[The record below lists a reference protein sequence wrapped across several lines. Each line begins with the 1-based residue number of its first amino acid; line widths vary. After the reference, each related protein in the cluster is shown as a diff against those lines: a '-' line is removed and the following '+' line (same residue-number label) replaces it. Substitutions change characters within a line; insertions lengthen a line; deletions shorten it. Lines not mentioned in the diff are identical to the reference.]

1 MGPSNWVPRPKGRRA
16 RRNPA
21 APLTGEVEGG
31 GVGLTTDRF
40 AAKEGSGAAP
50 ARGLGGVDRHRPLEH
65 ALRRLGG
72 VGWSM
77 HGRGCRVRA
86 REGAKWL
93 ARCQ

>member
-16 RRNPA
+16 RRNPTASA

-40 AAKEGSGAAP
+40 STNEGSGAAP
-50 ARGLGGVDRHRPLEH
+50 ARGLGGADRHRPLEQ

-72 VGWSM
+72 ADWSL
-77 HGRGCRVRA
+77 HGPGVSSTC
-86 REGAKWL
+86 
-93 ARCQ
+93 